1 MALQNPPEQLCK
13 RCVGG
18 EKRVHILRLSR
29 RNEREQT
36 DPETSLGVLG
46 AEIARPPSGQRIS
59 PPPTPLLTVTNPWHG
74 MVVPESQALAVR
86 LCPAAPVPETPHVW
100 AGAGQAAHLSSLL
113 WTAGQQ
119 TGPWSATALGTSC
132 FVLGLA

>member
-46 AEIARPPSGQRIS
+46 AEIEARPPSGQRIS
-59 PPPTPLLTVTNPWHG
+59 PPPHTAPHSDQPLARHG
-74 MVVPESQALAVR
+74 
-86 LCPAAPVPETPHVW
+86 
-100 AGAGQAAHLSSLL
+100 
-113 WTAGQQ
+113 
-119 TGPWSATALGTSC
+119 GP
-132 FVLGLA
+132 